1 MTAVAPPKLKPGGVV
16 NPQQR
21 TTTLLAST
29 SSWWGILA
37 LLVIWEVAG
46 RIADLVW
53 LPPVTEVIA
62 TLWQLFVDG
71 VIQPHL
77 GASLWS
83 LFVGFSVSLVFGL
96 IIGTLMGLSTT
107 INSAIDIFVNAMLF
121 TPALIFAPILFA
133 VFGLSD
139 ITRISVV
146 VMYAMFIIIINTA
159 EGVRN
164 VDDPL
169 LDMAASFGA
178 SRWTAI
184 RRIILPSAYPLII
197 AGLRLGAGRA
207 VKGMINGE
215 MFIAL
220 IGLGGL
226 SASYGKSLQFPEVW
240 AMALFIMILAIVI
253 NQVVSVIE
261 RKLTAWYD

>member
-1 MTAVAPPKLKPGGVV
+1 M
-16 NPQQR
+16 
-21 TTTLLAST
+21 TTTAPLKTQLPPRVKALHSYKLVDST
-29 SSWWGILA
+29 ISWWGIGLLLIVWELFGQLA
-37 LLVIWEVAG
+37 N
-46 RIADLVW
+46 LVW

-62 TLWQLFVDG
+62 TLWQLFADG

-77 GASLWS
+77 AASLWS
-83 LFVGFSVSLVFGL
+83 LFVGFTVSVVIGLVV
-96 IIGTLMGLSTT
+96 GTLMGLSTT
-107 INSAIDIFVNAMLF
+107 INAALDMFVNALLV

-146 VMYAMFIIIINTA
+146 VLYSAVIIIITTA

-178 SRWTAI
+178 NRWKTVTQI
-184 RRIILPSAYPLII
+184 VIPSAYPLIL
-197 AGLRLGAGRA
+197 AGIRLGAGRA

-226 SASYGKSLQFPEVW
+226 SATYGKSMQFPQVW
-240 AMALFIMILAIVI
+240 AMALFIMILAVII
-253 NQVVSVIE
+253 NQFVTLVE
-261 RKLTAWYD
+261 RRLTSWYD